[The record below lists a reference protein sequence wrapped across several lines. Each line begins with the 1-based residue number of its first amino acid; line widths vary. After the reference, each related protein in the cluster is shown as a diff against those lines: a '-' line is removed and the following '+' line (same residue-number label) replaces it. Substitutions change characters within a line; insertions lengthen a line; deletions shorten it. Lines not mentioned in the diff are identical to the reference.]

1 VVTAGIASG
10 AQPTRIMHFPE
21 GFTVSDA
28 SVVVE
33 DPERYSAEDLVA
45 ICEGCLTERHPGL
58 EQGLVIADP
67 VVLT

>member
-1 VVTAGIASG
+1 
-10 AQPTRIMHFPE
+10 MHFPE
-21 GFTVSDA
+21 GFTVFDA

-58 EQGLVIADP
+58 EQRLVIADP